1 MHNEATIRLV
11 FFVTIFLVCFFLE
24 RIYPLRNSVSQ
35 NSCRRLHNYL
45 FLVAGIV
52 ITRIFPPLVAIG
64 AAVFAERDKIGVMHW
79 IDFPLMFS
87 FVVCLF
93 LFDLTLYLQHIAMHK
108 VPFLW
113 RYHSVHHSDEKVD
126 LTTGFRFHPGELL
139 FSLCY
144 KWLIIVFLGASPLM
158 VIVYESLLSA
168 FSLITHSNIKISEQ
182 PKRIISKVFITP
194 DLHWLHHSI
203 DFFESNRNFGT
214 IFSFWDKIFHTYQG
228 CSNVKA
234 KDLTFGVDKMGAED
248 KRFIGLIRY
257 PFT

>member
-24 RIYPLRNSVSQ
+24 RTYPLRNSVSQ

-45 FLVAGIV
+45 
-52 ITRIFPPLVAIG
+52 TRIFPPLVAIG
-64 AAVFAERDKIGVMHW
+64 AAVFAEMYKIGVMHW

-144 KWLIIVFLGASPLM
+144 KWLIILFLGASPLM